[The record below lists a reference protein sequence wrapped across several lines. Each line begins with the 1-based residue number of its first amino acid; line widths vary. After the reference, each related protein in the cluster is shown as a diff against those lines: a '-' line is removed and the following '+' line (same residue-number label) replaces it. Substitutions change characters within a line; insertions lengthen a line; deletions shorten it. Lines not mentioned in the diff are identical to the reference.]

1 MAHARPDPGPDRV
14 KSFVP
19 VAGPGSLTLIPLAS
33 AELTTTGL
41 AAAASRV
48 KPCWRRRRSGG
59 PWSGGVLDRYL
70 PEELA
75 QDLVELGELLPG
87 ALMPVR

>member
-1 MAHARPDPGPDRV
+1 VGPDPV
-14 KSFVP
+14 
-19 VAGPGSLTLIPLAS
+19 
-33 AELTTTGL
+33 
-41 AAAASRV
+41 
-48 KPCWRRRRSGG
+48 
-59 PWSGGVLDRYL
+59 GVLDRYL